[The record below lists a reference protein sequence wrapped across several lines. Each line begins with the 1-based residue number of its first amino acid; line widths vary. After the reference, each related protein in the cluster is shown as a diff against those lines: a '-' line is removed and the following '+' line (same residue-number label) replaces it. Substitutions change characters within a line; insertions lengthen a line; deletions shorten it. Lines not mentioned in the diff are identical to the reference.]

1 MAAGA
6 SSSSRLFGAGL
17 AGAPADKG
25 GADKLF
31 DDVERKAVKIGKFN
45 AAVLD
50 VDVLDLVFEI
60 LDDVSLGQIED
71 KRLFMG
77 FDGKER
83 PVEFIKGESEAH
95 AFTNASG
102 RAANHAADSRHS
114 NAPVVGKALQIA
126 SDRRSGRN
134 HE

>member
-1 MAAGA
+1 
-6 SSSSRLFGAGL
+6 
-17 AGAPADKG
+17 
-25 GADKLF
+25 
-31 DDVERKAVKIGKFN
+31 
-45 AAVLD
+45 
-50 VDVLDLVFEI
+50 
-60 LDDVSLGQIED
+60 
-71 KRLFMG
+71 MG

-126 SDRRSGRN
+126 PTVVAAGTMNSFSD
-134 HE
+134 EIL